1 MPPRT
6 PSVSV
11 AISALARPFGAA
23 SLVTS
28 STPRCLVAVAGAAA
42 SSGVWNQSGLQPST
56 RTTAGFSTTANRQG
70 LSRLRRRFIQWK
82 NKHGSRYRNH
92 IPGQTNYLEMYQEKA
107 PTREE
112 RLNTPPTNKPFP
124 INPLFVSTPVL
135 DDTARELIW
144 RKIMKEGESIKAVS
158 ALYGVD
164 IRRVAAIVR
173 LKEVEK
179 DWESRVKHPPLNSPF
194 IRLYPRIPKPPHMM
208 IANIPNS
215 ISLEDKNTWLQTL
228 LRASLISSLSWG
240 HFSHIPLTGAPRPWF
255 ESTYR

>member
-23 SLVTS
+23 SPAAATGTS
-28 STPRCLVAVAGAAA
+28 RCLVAAAA
-42 SSGVWNQSGLQPST
+42 AATSSGVWHQPGLKPSAT
-56 RTTAGFSTTANRQG
+56 TTTAGFSTTANRQG
-70 LSRLRRRFIQWK
+70 LSRLRRRFIDFL
-82 NKHGSRYRNH
+82 NKRGSRYRRH
-92 IPGQTNYLEMYQEKA
+92 IPGQTNYVE
-107 PTREE
+107 
-112 RLNTPPTNKPFP
+112 TPRTVENIAENQTDKPFP
-124 INPLFVSTPVL
+124 INPLFVSMPVL
-135 DDTARELIW
+135 DDAAREVIW

-228 LRASLISSLSWG
+228 LRASLIIFSPLG
-240 HFSHIPLTGAPRPWF
+240 HFHIFRARVHHTH
-255 ESTYR
+255 S